1 MKEVIISL
9 AFARLGD
16 DPLADFALNIF
27 NKMSGNAAFATPA
40 ITMPVLGAAQLL
52 FRNSI
57 PAIKDGGHPA
67 ALAKTA
73 AREDLI
79 AKLRVLA
86 AYVENLPGITPAV
99 AATSG
104 FILRDASTHTP
115 KMPAVPTIVKVF
127 NVASTKLGVKIIGTP
142 RVRFY
147 EFRVT
152 VEGKAPVPAG
162 SFPSTLDIVLTDLVP
177 GVIYAV
183 QCRAGVGNKVFSE
196 WSDPVSHMCT

>member
-16 DPLADFALNIF
+16 DPLADFALNVF

-57 PAIKDGGHPA
+57 AAVKDGGHPA
-67 ALAKTA
+67 ALAKKA

-86 AYVENLPGITPAV
+86 DYVEKLPGITPAV

-104 FILRDASTHTP
+104 FILRDATTHTP
-115 KMPAVPTIVKVF
+115 KTPAVPTIVKVF
-127 NVASTKLGVKIIGTP
+127 NVASTKLGVKIIGSTGI
-142 RVRFY
+142 RFY

-152 VEGKAPVPAG
+152 VAGKPPVTVG
-162 SFPSTLDIVLTDLVP
+162 SFSSTHDIVIPDLEP
-177 GVIYAV
+177 GTLYAV
-183 QCRAGVGNKVFSE
+183 QCRAGVGNKMFSE